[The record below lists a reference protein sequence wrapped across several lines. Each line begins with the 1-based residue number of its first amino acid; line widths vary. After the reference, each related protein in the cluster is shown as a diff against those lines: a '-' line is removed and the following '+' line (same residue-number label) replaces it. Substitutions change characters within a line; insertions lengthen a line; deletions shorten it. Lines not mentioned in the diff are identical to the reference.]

1 MGCGQSKTSSKS
13 LNLRKLRLDDDQKQ
27 KDDNIVVDVS
37 NSSPDK
43 DEGANRRSA
52 VDDDNANH
60 ATSSAV
66 LKRTQRPKKTSQPGA
81 TTDAIIDID
90 NHSLTVSCREITGAK
105 GGGEGSTRA
114 SNLMN
119 DLDTTGS
126 TTLDKNTDCF
136 QEKQARFSVP
146 TRTTAKDWGPSRLN
160 THQSNLTASQI
171 EFFRMVDEKIE
182 QGKEYQSD
190 EER

>member
-1 MGCGQSKTSSKS
+1 MSVARPILRSHLSSNMATRMTMTKIIIAIW
-13 LNLRKLRLDDDQKQ
+13 NR
-27 KDDNIVVDVS
+27 IVSDIIILIIWIWIWI
-37 NSSPDK
+37 DK

-66 LKRTQRPKKTSQPGA
+66 LKRTQRPKKTQPGA
-81 TTDAIIDID
+81 TTDATIDID
-90 NHSLTVSCREITGAK
+90 NHSLTVSCREINTGAK
-105 GGGEGSTRA
+105 GGGLGGSERG

-136 QEKQARFSVP
+136 QEKQVRPV
-146 TRTTAKDWGPSRLN
+146 GPGIKC
-160 THQSNLTASQI
+160 T
-171 EFFRMVDEKIE
+171 
-182 QGKEYQSD
+182 
-190 EER
+190 